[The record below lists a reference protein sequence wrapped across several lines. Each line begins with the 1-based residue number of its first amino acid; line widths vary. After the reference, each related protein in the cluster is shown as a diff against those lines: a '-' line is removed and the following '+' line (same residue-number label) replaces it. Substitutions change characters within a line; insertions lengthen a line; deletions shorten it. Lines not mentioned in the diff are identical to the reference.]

1 MANHKSAIKRI
12 RQNTKRAARN
22 RHVRTGMRR
31 VVKALGTAID
41 SGDATAAQAGLVA
54 AEKSLRGAASK
65 GVIPKSRA
73 DRKVSRLAKRVNA
86 MAASASA

>member
-12 RQNTKRAARN
+12 RQNAKRAARN
-22 RHVRTGMRR
+22 RHVRTRMRT
-31 VVKALGTAID
+31 VIKAFRSAVE
-41 SGDATAAQAGLVA
+41 SGDVTVARQQLVA

-73 DRKVSRLAKRVNA
+73 DRSVGRLAKRLNA
-86 MAASASA
+86 MAGS